1 VVAAALFASGWA
13 SGCVYYNGL
22 YNAETAFRRGEE
34 ARLGGDAVTAL
45 LAYAEAAEG
54 ATRAWRSEP
63 EGRWAA
69 PALLLAARAAVRTDD
84 PRRARAEL
92 DRLAML
98 PALDS
103 VSRERALVLR
113 GAVLAV
119 EHRPQHAVEMLDAA
133 RLAPGDTEWRAE
145 SWLWKARALAAL
157 DRFDEAWAA
166 WDFAAVHDTD
176 LRWVVEAERSAE
188 AVRADRPGEAS
199 VALRHLLERR
209 RGQAWVDSVLVVADR
224 AERRWGPSV
233 AAELIE
239 PVRRDRWG
247 PAARDRVMLRRV
259 DLLLAARD
267 TSRADEALA
276 WIAEGTTETAVT
288 ARIRLA
294 RVRLAGARGFADLV
308 RIRRLLLPV
317 ADDSRARDLLLAMVE
332 TELLSGWGVDGDV
345 LAWFSAGEVARD
357 RLGAG
362 DLAGALFLTAA
373 ESDPEGRWTGKSL
386 LASLT
391 VLGEAGLRE
400 RIRARALGR
409 ELDPWVERLTPGYL
423 ASDEFQR
430 REAELAERVRELRLR
445 ASGEAERLTTATDP
459 VLP

>member
-1 VVAAALFASGWA
+1 
-13 SGCVYYNGL
+13 VYYNGL
-22 YNAETAFRRGEE
+22 YNAEAAFQRGEA
-34 ARLGGDAVTAL
+34 ARLGGDAESARA
-45 LAYAEAAEG
+45 AYAEAAEG
-54 ATRAWRSEP
+54 ATRAWAAEP

-69 PALLLAARAAVRTDD
+69 PALLLAARAAVRTGE
-84 PRRARAEL
+84 PRRIRAEL

-103 VSRERALVLR
+103 VSEARARVLQGALLV
-113 GAVLAV
+113 V
-119 EHRPQHAVEMLDAA
+119 EHSPAQAIRVLESAG
-133 RLAPGDTEWRAE
+133 LAPEAGEWRAE
-145 SWLWKARALAAL
+145 AWLWKARALAAL
-157 DRFDEAWAA
+157 DRFDEAWTA
-166 WDFAAVHDTD
+166 WEFAAVHDAD

-199 VALRHLLERR
+199 VALQHLLDRR
-209 RGQAWVDSVLVVADR
+209 QGQAWVDSVLVIADR

-239 PVRRDRWG
+239 PARRDRWG
-247 PAARDRVMLRRV
+247 PAARDRVMLRQV

-267 TSRADEALA
+267 TARADATLA
-276 WIAEGTTETAVT
+276 WIAEGTTETAVS

-308 RIRRLLLPV
+308 PIRRLLLPV
-317 ADDSRARDLLLAMVE
+317 ADDSRARGLLLAMVE
-332 TELLSGWGVDGDV
+332 TELLSRWGVDGDV

-357 RLGAG
+357 LLGARE
-362 DLAGALFLTAA
+362 LAGALFLTAA
-373 ESDPEGRWTGKSL
+373 ESDPAGQWTGKSL

-391 VLGEAGLRE
+391 VLGERTLRD
-400 RIRARALGR
+400 RIRARALEY

-430 REAELAERVRELRLR
+430 RELELAERVRELRLR
-445 ASGEAERLTTATDP
+445 ASGEAERLATALDGT
-459 VLP
+459 LP